1 MLKSLI
7 PAIHPH
13 VDPMLFVR
21 TGTVPPPASAFQNT
35 LATRM
40 LHADQSVWS
49 TQTVRLTKHVR
60 ETSVL
65 ILVLEPVASM
75 RCAKLG
81 TIFQPALVLKVTLE
95 IPSLSVDLYP

>member
-1 MLKSLI
+1 MPYVLRETEEL
-7 PAIHPH
+7 
-13 VDPMLFVR
+13 
-21 TGTVPPPASAFQNT
+21 PASVSQNT

-65 ILVLEPVASM
+65 ILVLEPVVAM
-75 RCAKLG
+75 PCVEFLI
-81 TIFQPALVLKVTLE
+81 TYQPARVKRDTSE
-95 IPSLSVDLYP
+95 TPSHTVD

>member
-1 MLKSLI
+1 MN
-7 PAIHPH
+7 PAIPH
-13 VDPMLFVR
+13 LVDLMHVVLREIEPL
-21 TGTVPPPASAFQNT
+21 PASVFQNT